1 MQRVPMSEGARLMGL
16 VGYTLSG
23 VGDPDYGD
31 GPVKVSAYIGIDPWV
46 NLSEDFQFF
55 NILSLP

>member
-31 GPVKVSAYIGIDPWV
+31 RSVIVSAYIGIDPR
-46 NLSEDFQFF
+46 SEFE
-55 NILSLP
+55 